1 MEYSAKD
8 MMVASRI
15 AYYDIDQDLLAA
27 YDYQL
32 SLREVLRMS
41 PHIQEELE
49 QTLADADSDMQ
60 RARAEEA
67 LNIYKEILEPD
78 SKYGDWIIR
87 KVRDTNAETGF
98 YGCLIETG
106 EDQAIVG
113 FRGSEDASDSGNLI
127 NDWIK
132 ADIGLTNSTLTQQQ
146 LEAQQFMKN
155 VAYTTDYKEYALTG
169 HSLGGNLAFHA
180 TIMAPA
186 AIRSKIIQSVS
197 LDGPGFSNEYL
208 QKYAGRIN
216 SVSKVMVHYQWSLV
230 GAIFHQPSGVRNQSV
245 QVQEYGDA
253 SFSFFRHDMG
263 FVNVDEKGEFI
274 DGKTDTAASI
284 VKAISSAMDAAPS
297 LFFVPLTVVSDMLN
311 AEGISASMIKSIP
324 EYVTEVCSNIW
335 AVSNQGFVHAQFSI
349 DVQIAQQVMDQVHLM
364 QRKMNGFEYRLSE
377 IRKNTIYLKVT
388 SLPLRLTIFYLE
400 GKVRQSTEE
409 LGLYREAGNRIIS
422 AYRKIE
428 KSNIDRFVG

>member
-27 YDYQL
+27 YNYQL

-155 VAYTTDYKEYALTG
+155 VAYTTDYKEYAL
-169 HSLGGNLAFHA
+169 SLIH
-180 TIMAPA
+180 I
-186 AIRSKIIQSVS
+186 
-197 LDGPGFSNEYL
+197 
-208 QKYAGRIN
+208 
-216 SVSKVMVHYQWSLV
+216 
-230 GAIFHQPSGVRNQSV
+230 
-245 QVQEYGDA
+245 
-253 SFSFFRHDMG
+253 
-263 FVNVDEKGEFI
+263 
-274 DGKTDTAASI
+274 
-284 VKAISSAMDAAPS
+284 
-297 LFFVPLTVVSDMLN
+297 
-311 AEGISASMIKSIP
+311 
-324 EYVTEVCSNIW
+324 
-335 AVSNQGFVHAQFSI
+335 
-349 DVQIAQQVMDQVHLM
+349 
-364 QRKMNGFEYRLSE
+364 
-377 IRKNTIYLKVT
+377 
-388 SLPLRLTIFYLE
+388 
-400 GKVRQSTEE
+400 
-409 LGLYREAGNRIIS
+409 
-422 AYRKIE
+422 
-428 KSNIDRFVG
+428 